1 MSFDRGPLAWF
12 AGHHVAANL
21 LMIGI
26 LVAGAL
32 SLFQTKLEVFPE
44 FDTDMINIQVP
55 YRGATPAEAEEG
67 VCIRVEEAIASVE
80 GIKRIRSAAMEGLGT
95 VTVELYE
102 NADDQEVLDDVKA
115 AVDRIETFPEE
126 TEKPVVA
133 MADTRRRVITV
144 ALSGDASEKTLKAL
158 AETIRDDLTA
168 GDGISQADV
177 SGVRNYEISIEVSE
191 ESLRRY
197 GLSFRQVANAV
208 QLSSLDLPGGAVKT
222 AGGEILLR
230 TKGQKYHG
238 EEFENITVIT
248 RSDGTRLL
256 LKDVATII
264 DGFEDSDTASRFD
277 GQPAALI
284 QVYRVG
290 DEGALQIAR
299 ITKDYLEEIAPTL
312 PAGISIA
319 TWDDDSI
326 VLRQRIGLL
335 LRNARLGLVLV
346 FLCLALFLNLR
357 LALWTTMGIPISF
370 LGGLWLAPH
379 FDVSINMVSLFAFII
394 SLGIVVDDA
403 IVVGENI
410 YNYLEKGMRPIEAA
424 IRGVREMAVPVTFAI
439 ITTIAAFAPLLYVAG
454 MMGKV
459 MRQIPIVVIAVLA
472 MSLVEALII
481 LPAHLSARKR
491 HWPLI
496 SGITSAIE
504 RVQLKAQGLLQ
515 SFVNGPYLRLLNL
528 TLEWRYATIATALA
542 SLLMVV
548 GLVASGYLKF
558 SLMPKIDADNMVA
571 SLTMPQGTPV
581 EVTEKILSRIERA
594 AYEVAAQVEA
604 EDPDHDLKLL
614 RHTSL
619 TVGEKPS
626 AEGHGPTA
634 KQSIGGT
641 SSNIGEVNVELLGS
655 DVRTVSSNYMVNLWR
670 EKVGEVPGA
679 VSLTYQSSVFSGGDA
694 ISVQLAHRSFPT
706 LLKAVESLEEA
717 VAEYPGVEDV
727 DDSFL
732 VGKKEL
738 KLELTTEGRTLG
750 LTLSD
755 LGSQV
760 RAGFY
765 GEEAQRIQRGRDDVR
780 VMVRYPESERRSLAD
795 VENMRIR
802 LPGGAEAPF
811 TTVAQV
817 TEGRGYATIDRVDRR
832 RVVTVTADVDA
843 DAGNA
848 NEINRELRATVLP
861 GLVRDFPGLVFDFEG
876 EQRNQQE
883 SLGSLKTN
891 FLVAQL
897 AIFALLAIPFRSYL
911 QPLIVMSAIPFGLV
925 GAIMGH
931 VIMGY
936 DLSLLSLFG
945 MVALT
950 GVVVNDSLIMVDLIN
965 RERADGVQLDQAIR
979 DSGVRRFR
987 PILLTTATTFLGLT
1001 PMILETSLQA
1011 RFLIPMAISLAF
1023 GIVFATAITLI
1034 LVPNLY
1040 RILEDLR
1047 VLVGLGMSEGVRIDE
1062 EGNSADLVEIGDM
1075 A

>member
-1 MSFDRGPLAWF
+1 VSFDKGPLAWF

-21 LMIGI
+21 LMAGI
-26 LVAGAL
+26 LISGAL

-44 FDTDMINIQVP
+44 FDTDTINIQVP
-55 YRGATPAEAEEG
+55 YRGATPAETEEG

-80 GIKRIRSAAMEGLGT
+80 GIKRIRSSAMEGMGS

-115 AVDRIETFPEE
+115 AVDRIETFPAE

-144 ALSGDASEKTLKAL
+144 AVHGDASEKTLKAL
-158 AETIRDDLTA
+158 AETMRDDLTA
-168 GDGISQADV
+168 GDGISQVDV
-177 SGVRNYEISIEVSE
+177 SGVRNYEISVEVSE
-191 ESLRRY
+191 EALRRY
-197 GLSFRQVANAV
+197 GLSFQQVANAIR
-208 QLSSLDLPGGAVKT
+208 LSSLDLPGGAVKT

-230 TKGQKYHG
+230 TKGQKYRG
-238 EEFENITVIT
+238 EEFESITVIT
-248 RSDGTRLL
+248 RSDGTRLQL
-256 LKDVATII
+256 EDVATVI
-264 DGFEDSDTASRFD
+264 DGFEETDTASRFD

-284 QVYRVG
+284 QVFRVG

-299 ITKDYLEEIAPTL
+299 ITKEYLDRIEPTL
-312 PAGISIA
+312 PAGISVS

-410 YNYLEKGMRPIEAA
+410 YSYLEKGMRPIEAA
-424 IRGVREMAVPVTFAI
+424 VKGVREMAVPVTFAI
-439 ITTIAAFAPLLYVAG
+439 ITTIAAFAPLLFVAG

-481 LPAHLSARKR
+481 LPAHLSARER

-496 SGITSAIE
+496 SGALKAFE
-504 RVQLKAQGLLQ
+504 GVQSKAQGLLEK
-515 SFVNGPYLRLLNL
+515 FIKGPYLRLLNF
-528 TLEWRYATIATALA
+528 TLEWRYATIAVAIA
-542 SLLMVV
+542 MLLMVV
-548 GLVASGYLKF
+548 GTVASGYLKF
-558 SLMPKIDADNMVA
+558 SLMPKVDADNMVA
-571 SLTMPQGTPV
+571 TLTMPQGTPV
-581 EVTEKILSRIERA
+581 EVTEAILSRMERA
-594 AYEVAAQVEA
+594 AHKVTAEAQA
-604 EDPDHDLKLL
+604 EDPDSEEPFL

-619 TVGEKPS
+619 TVGEMPS
-626 AEGHGPTA
+626 QGGHGPTA
-634 KQSIGGT
+634 KQTITGT
-641 SSNIGEVNVELLGS
+641 SSNLGEVNVELLGS
-655 DVRTVSSNYMVNLWR
+655 DVRTVSSNYLVNLWR
-670 EKVGEVPGA
+670 EEVGEVPGA
-679 VSLTYQSSVFSGGDA
+679 VSLTFQSSMFSGGDA
-694 ISVQLAHRSFPT
+694 VSIQLAHRSFPT
-706 LLKAVESLEEA
+706 LLKAVDALEAA
-717 VAEYPGVEDV
+717 VEEYPGVKDV
-727 DDSFL
+727 SNSFL

-755 LGSQV
+755 LGRQV

-795 VENMRIR
+795 IENMRIR

-811 TTVAQV
+811 TTVALV
-817 TEGRGYATIDRVDRR
+817 TEGRGYATIDRTDRR

-843 DAGNA
+843 DVGNA
-848 NEINRELRATVLP
+848 NDINRELRATVLP

-925 GAIMGH
+925 GAILGH
-931 VIMGY
+931 MVMGY

-950 GVVVNDSLIMVDLIN
+950 GVVVNDSLIMVDLVN
-965 RERADGVQLDQAIR
+965 RERGRGIPLEQAIR
-979 DSGVRRFR
+979 DSGTRRFR
-987 PILLTTATTFLGLT
+987 PIMLTTATTFLGLT

-1011 RFLIPMAISLAF
+1011 KFLIPMAISLAF

-1047 VLVGLGMSEGVRIDE
+1047 ALFGLGEHEGARIE
-1062 EGNSADLVEIGDM
+1062 QENEIVDLKETTDM

>member
-1 MSFDRGPLAWF
+1 M
-12 AGHHVAANL
+12 V
-21 LMIGI
+21 GI
-26 LVAGAL
+26 LVAGAM

-44 FDTDMINIQVP
+44 FDTDTITIQVP
-55 YRGATPAEAEEG
+55 YRGATPAESEEG
-67 VCIRVEEAIASVE
+67 VCIRVEEAIASIE
-80 GIKRIRSAAMEGLGT
+80 GIKRLRSSALEGMGT
-95 VTVELYE
+95 VTIELYE
-102 NADDQEVLDDVKA
+102 DADDQEVLDDVKA
-115 AVDRIETFPEE
+115 AVDRIETFPAE

-144 ALSGDASEKTLKAL
+144 ALFGEASEKTLKAL
-158 AETIRDDLTA
+158 AEKVRDDLTA
-168 GDGISQADV
+168 GDGISQVEV

-191 ESLRRY
+191 EALRRY
-197 GLSFRQVANAV
+197 GLSFQQVADAV
-208 QLSSLDLPGGAVKT
+208 KRSSLDLPGGAVKT
-222 AGGEILLR
+222 EGGEILLR
-230 TKGQKYHG
+230 TKGQRYEG
-238 EEFENITVIT
+238 AEFEKITVVT
-248 RSDGTRLL
+248 RADGTRLL
-256 LKDVATII
+256 LEDIATVI

-299 ITKDYLEEIAPTL
+299 TTKEYLETIAPTL
-312 PAGISIA
+312 PAGISVA

-370 LGGLWLAPH
+370 LGGLWLAPY
-379 FDVSINMVSLFAFII
+379 FDVSINMVSLFAFIV

-410 YNYLEKGMRPIEAA
+410 YTYLEKGMRPIEAA

-439 ITTIAAFAPLLYVAG
+439 VTTIAAFAPLLFVAG

-481 LPAHLSARKR
+481 LPAHLSARERK
-491 HWPLI
+491 WPLFQAVI
-496 SGITSAIE
+496 SAIE
-504 RVQLKAQGLLQ
+504 RVQLKAQNLLEKLI
-515 SFVNGPYLRLLNL
+515 NGPYRRTLNL
-528 TLEWRYATIATALA
+528 TLEWRYATVAVSIAT
-542 SLLMVV
+542 LLMVM
-548 GLVASGYLKF
+548 GTVASGYLKF
-558 SLMPKIDADNMVA
+558 SLMPKVDADNMVA

-581 EVTEKILSRIERA
+581 EVTESILARIEMA
-594 AYEVAAQVEA
+594 AHEITAEVEA
-604 EDPDHDLKLL
+604 EDPDNEQKFL

-626 AEGHGPTA
+626 EGGHGPTA
-634 KQSIGGT
+634 QASLGGT

-655 DVRTVSSNYMVNLWR
+655 DVRTVSSNHLVNLWR
-670 EKVGEVPGA
+670 ERVGEVPGA
-679 VSLTYQSSVFSGGDA
+679 VSLTFQSSLFSGGDA
-694 ISVQLAHRSFPT
+694 VSIQLAHRSFPV
-706 LLKAVESLEEA
+706 LLKAVEALEAA
-717 VAEYPGVEDV
+717 VAEYPGVKDV
-727 DDSFL
+727 SNSFL

-738 KLELTTEGRTLG
+738 KLALTTEGRTLG

-755 LGSQV
+755 LGRQV

-780 VMVRYPESERRSLAD
+780 VMVRYPEAERRSLSD
-795 VENMRIR
+795 IENMRIR

-817 TEGRGYATIDRVDRR
+817 TEGRGYATIDRTDRR

-843 DAGNA
+843 DVGNA
-848 NEINRELRATVLP
+848 NDINGELRTSVLP
-861 GLVRDFPGLVFDFEG
+861 GLARDFPGLVFDFEG

-883 SLGSLKTN
+883 SLGSLRTN

-925 GAIMGH
+925 GAILGH

-965 RERADGVQLDQAIR
+965 RERASGTPLDEAIR
-979 DSGVRRFR
+979 DSGTRRFR
-987 PILLTTATTFLGLT
+987 PIMLTTATTFLGLT

-1011 RFLIPMAISLAF
+1011 KFLIPMAISLAF
-1023 GIVFATAITLI
+1023 GIVFATGITLI

-1040 RILEDLR
+1040 RILEDIRELLGLNQR
-1047 VLVGLGMSEGVRIDE
+1047 EDFEGSGEADEYVGDLDE
-1062 EGNSADLVEIGDM
+1062 ISDM

>member
-1 MSFDRGPLAWF
+1 MSFNKGPLAWF

-21 LMIGI
+21 LMAGI
-26 LVAGAL
+26 LIAGAM

-44 FDTDMINIQVP
+44 FDTDTINIQVP

-67 VCIRVEEAIASVE
+67 VCIRVEEAIASIE
-80 GIKRIRSAAMEGLGT
+80 GIKRLRSAAMEGMGT

-102 NADDQEVLDDVKA
+102 NADDQKVLDDIKA

-144 ALSGDASEKTLKAL
+144 ALFGAASEKTLKAL
-158 AETIRDDLTA
+158 AEKIRDELTA
-168 GDGISQADV
+168 GEGISQVEV

-191 ESLRRY
+191 DSLRRY
-197 GLSFRQVANAV
+197 GLSFQQVASAV
-208 QLSSLDLPGGAVKT
+208 RLSSLDLPGGAIKT
-222 AGGEILLR
+222 VGGEILLR

-238 EEFENITVIT
+238 EEFENITVVT
-248 RSDGTRLL
+248 RSDGTQLL
-256 LKDVATII
+256 LKDVATIV

-277 GQPAALI
+277 GDPAALI

-290 DEGALQIAR
+290 DEGALKIAR
-299 ITKDYLEEIAPTL
+299 ITKEYLEQIEPTL
-312 PAGISIA
+312 PAGISVA

-379 FDVSINMVSLFAFII
+379 FDISINMVSLFAFII

-410 YNYLEKGMRPIEAA
+410 YSYLEKGMRPIEAA
-424 IRGVREMAVPVTFAI
+424 IRGVREMAVPVTFAV

-481 LPAHLSARKR
+481 LPAHLSSRPRRWAF
-491 HWPLI
+491 I
-496 SGITSAIE
+496 SGFISVIE
-504 RVQLKAQGLLQ
+504 SVQKKAQGLLEKL
-515 SFVNGPYLRLLNL
+515 VNGPYRRTLNL
-528 TLEWRYATIATALA
+528 TLEWRYATISIAIAT
-542 SLLMVV
+542 LLMVV

-558 SLMPKIDADNMVA
+558 SLMPKVDADNMVA

-581 EVTEKILSRIERA
+581 EVTERILSRIEA
-594 AYEVAAQVEA
+594 AAHEVAAEVEA
-604 EDPDHDLKLL
+604 EDPKTDEPFV

-619 TVGEKPS
+619 TVGERPS
-626 AEGHGPTA
+626 AGGHGPTA
-634 KQSIGGT
+634 KKSLGGT

-655 DVRTVSSNYMVNLWR
+655 DVRTVSSNYLVNRWR
-670 EKVGEVPGA
+670 EIVGEVPGA
-679 VSLTYQSSVFSGGDA
+679 VSLTYQSSLFSGGDA

-706 LLKAVESLEEA
+706 LLKAVEGLEQA
-717 VAEYPGVEDV
+717 VEEYPGVKDV
-727 DDSFL
+727 DNSFL

-738 KLELTTEGRTLG
+738 KLELTPEGRTLG

-755 LGSQV
+755 LGRQV

-780 VMVRYPESERRSLAD
+780 VMVRYPESERKSLTD
-795 VENMRIR
+795 IESMRVR
-802 LPGGAEAPF
+802 LPNGSEAPF
-811 TTVAQV
+811 STVAHV

-843 DAGNA
+843 DLGNA
-848 NEINRELRATVLP
+848 NDINRELREAILP

-925 GAIMGH
+925 GAILGH
-931 VIMGY
+931 VVMGY

-965 RERADGVQLDQAIR
+965 RQRMSGVPLDQAIR
-979 DSGVRRFR
+979 EAGARRFR

-1011 RFLIPMAISLAF
+1011 KFLIPMAISLAF

-1040 RILEDLR
+1040 RILEDFRALI
-1047 VLVGLGMSEGVRIDE
+1047 GLGEYRGANTNDIDPQE
-1062 EGNSADLVEIGDM
+1062 VLIETVDM